1 MRCHARVNFVP
12 TARGPN
18 VLNDQIT
25 PQSGT
30 ITRQCFPW
38 GACLLALLSLAPS
51 LARAGNFSVSPV
63 RIYMTPRDRAVAVTL
78 TNEGDTELALQAD
91 LYTWAQKPD
100 GTDDLNLT
108 DDLIVAPPIIKL
120 APHARQVVRMARI
133 TAPDLGKEL
142 TYRLIVREV
151 PEVTAPKADKGIVL
165 QLPIALAM
173 SMPVFV
179 TPPGANRDLQCQVT
193 KSDDQNFSALCQNTG
208 TAYAQVR
215 LLLLM
220 RGDQELAKFE
230 GGTYV
235 LPGAR
240 RSMTLKAEQPV
251 PSGAAVAK
259 VVFDDGKAAEFPL
272 QIP

>member
-1 MRCHARVNFVP
+1 MLESFSSP

-18 VLNDQIT
+18 VFNDQST
-25 PQSGT
+25 SQSGS
-30 ITRQCFPW
+30 IARQGFPW
-38 GACLLALLSLAPS
+38 RACLLALVALAAP
-51 LARAGNFSVSPV
+51 LAQAGNFSVSPV
-63 RIYMTPRDRAVAVTL
+63 RIYMTPRDRAVAITL

-100 GTDDLNLT
+100 GTDDLILT
-108 DDLIVAPPIIKL
+108 EDLVVAPPIIKL
-120 APHARQVVRMARI
+120 GPHARQVVRLARI
-133 TAPDLGKEL
+133 TPPDLRKEL

-151 PEVTAPKADKGIVL
+151 PEVTAPKAEKGIVL

-179 TPPGANRDLQCQVT
+179 TPPGANRDLQCQMT
-193 KSDDQNFSALCQNTG
+193 KNDDQNFSALCQNTG

-215 LLLLM
+215 MLQLM

-240 RSMTLKAEQPV
+240 RSMNLKAEHPV
-251 PSGAAVAK
+251 PPGAAVAK